1 MKKHCLMMLAAVVTA
16 VACRAGESPRRIKLE
31 VTAKGIS
38 TNVDYTAIADSSGW
52 KEIDRIVVPP
62 AVASG
67 TVTVALCELGTVGT
81 NGVYAQYTETVASS
95 GTIAKDGTYA
105 YRPFFYRVNA
115 GVTNTLGELYSGS
128 LIKTTVTQDDPSTN
142 VWTVLIYVK

>member
-31 VTAKGIS
+31 VTASGIS

-62 AVASG
+62 AVATG

-81 NGVYAQYTETVASS
+81 NGVYAQYTETVATS
-95 GTIAKDGTYA
+95 GTLAKGGTYMN
-105 YRPFFYRVNA
+105 RPFFYRVA
-115 GVTNTLGELYSGS
+115 DGTNTLRELYSGS
-128 LIKTTVTQDDPSTN
+128 LIKTTVTQAEPSTN